1 MAYPSR
7 SEYPQASAE
16 VRPPAGWQGVV
27 PGSCEAG
34 AARQGLDQG
43 AQVRPASQELEE
55 GERSVCPVD
64 PARVALSQDVLQPR
78 VSRNKSLV
86 PQLVTLLPRLRV
98 G

>member
-1 MAYPSR
+1 MAYPSP

-27 PGSCEAG
+27 SGSCEAG
-34 AARQGLDQG
+34 AAGQGLDQG

-55 GERSVCPVD
+55 GERSVCPAD
-64 PARVALSQDVLQPR
+64 PAHVALSQYVLQPR

-86 PQLVTLLPRLRV
+86 LQLLTLLPHLRA